1 MGVVEAPAVVAGQ
14 SRLPL
19 GLLAAAGFLSM
30 AGARIM
36 DPLLAVIAADFRIG
50 VPTASV
56 VIAAFTLPYGLNQL
70 VLGPFGDRF
79 GKLRVMLVALGGFVL
94 FTGLC
99 ATAGNL
105 PTLVLFRALA
115 GAMSAGLIPAAMAYI
130 GDAVPYALRQ
140 VTISRYMTGNVMGL
154 TLAGPIGGVL
164 GEYVGWRGVFL
175 VLAAAGAAVSV
186 ALGYRLR
193 ALPDPRRDGRLFNA
207 ANYLTLAQRPAARFL
222 LLATAFEG
230 AVTMGAFPFLAPF
243 LHAGFGLSYASV
255 GLVLSCFGVGAFL
268 YTRLTPPLLPL
279 LGEPGLILAGGV
291 MVTLC
296 LVLAAVLRSWPGF
309 IAVETGL
316 GLGFYLLHGVL
327 QARATELLPQA
338 RSTSMASFAFM
349 LFLGQSVGA
358 LALAAWIAV
367 AGYRAAL
374 LVDAALVMAVAVA
387 LHVWARRGER

>member
-30 AGARIM
+30 AGARVM

-193 ALPDPRRDGRLFNA
+193 ALPDPRRDGKLFSA

-230 AVTMGAFPFLAPF
+230 AVTMGAF
-243 LHAGFGLSYASV
+243 
-255 GLVLSCFGVGAFL
+255 
-268 YTRLTPPLLPL
+268 
-279 LGEPGLILAGGV
+279 
-291 MVTLC
+291 
-296 LVLAAVLRSWPGF
+296 
-309 IAVETGL
+309 
-316 GLGFYLLHGVL
+316 
-327 QARATELLPQA
+327 
-338 RSTSMASFAFM
+338 
-349 LFLGQSVGA
+349 
-358 LALAAWIAV
+358 
-367 AGYRAAL
+367 
-374 LVDAALVMAVAVA
+374 
-387 LHVWARRGER
+387 